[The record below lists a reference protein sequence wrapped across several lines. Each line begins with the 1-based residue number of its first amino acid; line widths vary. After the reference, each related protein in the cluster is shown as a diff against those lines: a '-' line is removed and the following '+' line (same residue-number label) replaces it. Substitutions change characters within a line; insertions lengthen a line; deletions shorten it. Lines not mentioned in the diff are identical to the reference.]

1 VQSFVI
7 YLYADGQIQWTT
19 GDSSG
24 GSGGLGGIPA
34 QVGFNAGDGVNF
46 AIVPES
52 RTPDIINID
61 TTSNVGI
68 PGVWIF
74 QVNEERIAIA
84 NGKRPLIQYLCKC
97 TVATCL
103 KLLCTL

>member
-1 VQSFVI
+1 MSLQVTSTFQCVLVTDEILSFVI
-7 YLYADGQIQWTT
+7 FLYADGEILWP
-19 GDSSG
+19 DENSG
-24 GSGGLGGIPA
+24 LV

-46 AIVPES
+46 AVVPAS

-74 QVNEERIAIA
+74 QVNEERIVTA
-84 NGKRPLIQYLCKC
+84 NGN
-97 TVATCL
+97 
-103 KLLCTL
+103 

>member
-1 VQSFVI
+1 M
-7 YLYADGQIQWTT
+7 YADGEIQWTT
-19 GDSSG
+19 GVASG
-24 GSGGLGGIPA
+24 GVNGLGGTPA

-46 AIVPES
+46 AIVPAS

-74 QVNEERIAIA
+74 QVNEARIAIA
-84 NGKRPLIQYLCKC
+84 NGKGLVPYLMQ
-97 TVATCL
+97 
-103 KLLCTL
+103 

>member
-1 VQSFVI
+1 M
-7 YLYADGQIQWTT
+7 YADGEIQWTT
-19 GDSSG
+19 GDASG
-24 GSGGLGGIPA
+24 GVSGLGGTPA

-46 AIVPES
+46 AKVPAS

-74 QVNEERIAIA
+74 QVNEARIVIA
-84 NGKRPLIQYLCKC
+84 NGKG
-97 TVATCL
+97 
-103 KLLCTL
+103 LLPYANYFTI